1 MYILKCGITFQV
13 FGWGDN
19 SSGQLGL
26 HDMKYQQPQ
35 KISVSIVTQ
44 ILCRSF
50 PYRTFH

>member
-1 MYILKCGITFQV
+1 MTFQV

-35 KISVSIVTQ
+35 KISVSIVAQ
-44 ILCRSF
+44 IHHRSF
-50 PYRTFH
+50 LYRAFH